1 VSSDPNSVLRFRA
14 CERHLHWALAIPFK
28 VCYFTALIL
37 VLVYNP
43 DPSRPLRQVFS
54 WIHRGS
60 GICLAVLPLA
70 TILWHRRDFA
80 QHLDNVRRAWT
91 WSREDF
97 KWLGLMGI
105 ATIFPRISLPHQ
117 GKFNA
122 AEKLNFMS
130 LTVTYPVYVMTGFT
144 IWFFG
149 PAFVSWLVHFSMA
162 TMATP
167 LIIGHVFMA
176 TVNPDTRVGLSGMI
190 TGFVDRHWA
199 HHHYRLWYDEHFG
212 PQTAAEQPKLE
223 APVDV
228 TDTVEPLG
236 DAVADGTPRHS
247 LPAPSA
253 NPSFAA

>member
-1 VSSDPNSVLRFRA
+1 MSSDPNTVLRFRA

-28 VCYFTALIL
+28 ICFFSAVIL
-37 VLVYNP
+37 VVVYNP
-43 DPSRPLRQVFS
+43 NPTRPLRFLFS

-80 QHLDNVRRAWT
+80 HHLDNVRRAWT
-91 WSREDF
+91 WSADDF
-97 KWLGLMGI
+97 KWLALMGF
-105 ATIFPRISLPHQ
+105 AMLSRRITLPHQ

-130 LTVTYPVYVMTGFT
+130 LTVTYPVYVVTGIT

-149 PAFVSWLVHFSMA
+149 PAFVSWVVHLGMA
-162 TMATP
+162 MLATP
-167 LIIGHVFMA
+167 LVFGHVFMA

-199 HHHYRLWYDEHFG
+199 RHHYRLWYDEHFG
-212 PQTAAEQPKLE
+212 HEAAAVPAEGEPPLD
-223 APVDV
+223 A
-228 TDTVEPLG
+228 TDTVVPLS
-236 DAVADGTPRHS
+236 DPVVVEAARRPLTETT
-247 LPAPSA
+247 A
-253 NPSFAA
+253 NPSFAS